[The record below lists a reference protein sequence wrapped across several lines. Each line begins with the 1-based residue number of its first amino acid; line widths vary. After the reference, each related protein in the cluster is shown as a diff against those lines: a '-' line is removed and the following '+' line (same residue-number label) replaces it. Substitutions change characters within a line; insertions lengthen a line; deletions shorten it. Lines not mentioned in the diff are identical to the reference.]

1 MAKSL
6 TLGKM
11 TWVDEKNY
19 HDGAGK
25 GRCSKAKIKTQLI
38 TAYEQSGKE
47 WKKFEG
53 GKYTKTGKNA
63 NFDFFFDKSGE
74 IQVKAAG
81 QSGRGTGTG
90 IMWKDLDIMKRWV
103 YDRSFLM
110 KNHTEPFGMSSDSK
124 FQRAQGRN
132 HRVGRR

>member
-11 TWVDEKNY
+11 TWVDENNY

-90 IMWKDLDIMKRWV
+90 IMWKDLDIMKSAHKDGIITW
-103 YDRSFLM
+103 DGDDEA
-110 KNHTEPFGMSSDSK
+110 KPEN
-124 FQRAQGRN
+124 
-132 HRVGRR
+132 